1 MKNLGKISC
10 FLFVLALMACD
21 TDKLLSLKDEFKI
34 AVTPDAVGDKKE
46 LHIVNALNSETTV
59 NDVKLTIEGEY
70 ASEVFTSDGL
80 SALKLDEGRIVIG
93 LRHGITATE
102 EEPIVVLAKISA
114 EGYLDKTVEIVFDGT
129 EVESLSIPV
138 LEVANLPSTIKV
150 QKANAA
156 LSANKTAETIA
167 VTIASTD
174 EEEES
179 LANIAVEEGSS
190 FVDQDGTVVSGSDIA
205 LNVQS
210 FELGTD
216 AGNDD
221 TGFSAIN
228 EIEEIS
234 ISGDNVLEPF
244 SVIDINPTVNG
255 KTVNLSEE
263 NPASMSVAVPD
274 DGEEYEV
281 YLKTPGNDTPEQIT
295 ITETGAGA
303 KTASA
308 ARFGF
313 RRYSFSWRWW
323 GRYYIV
329 KRIRSPYCASYPKF
343 NLVNNGPATQY
354 YVSIKNAQG
363 NIVSSKLTTV
373 FSGKNKTL
381 TFNKRLVKNRNY
393 TLNITANTINGKKS
407 VVSQSINCG
416 QQSTVDVSVPNALT
430 ENFDIQF
437 SITCSKATI
446 TLDNT
451 VIYFKKATGTN
462 FLPYGV
468 VLNGLLGK
476 TPKLEDNTEY
486 VFSFVYQQKR
496 QTNPILGSRVRD
508 IIDSYDVNEIC
519 SKIEDEM

>member
-1 MKNLGKISC
+1 MKNIGKISC
-10 FLFVLALMACD
+10 ILLVFALMACD
-21 TDKLLSLKDEFKI
+21 TDKLLSLKDDFKI

-70 ASEVFTSDGL
+70 ASEIFTSDGL

-102 EEPIVVLAKISA
+102 EDPIVVLAKISA

-150 QKANAA
+150 KKESAVLA
-156 LSANKTAETIA
+156 ANKTAETIA
-167 VTIASTD
+167 VTIASAD
-174 EEEES
+174 EEEA
-179 LANIAVEEGSS
+179 LASIAIEEGSS
-190 FVDQDGTVVSGSDIA
+190 FVDQDGAVVSGSDIA

-210 FELGTD
+210 FELGTG
-216 AGNDD
+216 AGNED

-234 ISGDNVLEPF
+234 IPGDNVLEPF

-255 KTVNLSEE
+255 KTVNLSEA
-263 NPASMSVAVPD
+263 NLASMSVSVPD

-295 ITETGAGA
+295 ITEAGTGA

-329 KRIRSPYCASYPKF
+329 KRIRSPYCASYPRF
-343 NLVNNGPATQY
+343 NVVNNGPATQY
-354 YVSIKNAQG
+354 YLSIKNAQG
-363 NIVSSKLTTV
+363 NTVSSKLTTL
-373 FSGKNKTL
+373 FSGQTKTL
-381 TFNKRLVKNRNY
+381 AFDSRLVKNRNY
-393 TLNITANTINGKKS
+393 TLNVTANTIDGKKELTAQRIS
-407 VVSQSINCG
+407 CG
-416 QQSTVDVSVPNALT
+416 QQSTVDVSVPNAKT
-430 ENFDIQF
+430 ENFDIEF
-437 SITCSKATI
+437 SITCSKATV
-446 TLDNT
+446 TLNNT
-451 VIYFKKATGTN
+451 VIYFKKATGKN
-462 FLPYGV
+462 FLPFGV
-468 VLNGLLGK
+468 VKNGVLGK

-496 QTNPILGSRVRD
+496 QTNPIKGSKVRD

-519 SKIEDEM
+519 AKIEDEM